1 MTFFVGNTFSCFLL
15 ILRYL
20 FQANYVKT
28 HGLGGSMVW
37 AMDLDDFNGA
47 CGLGNNPLMSKLKEV
62 LSDPNMVTQPV
73 TVSPSLTPTVSQ
85 TQNPTQASTQSGTGP
100 SGGMY
105 DT

>member
-15 ILRYL
+15 SLTYL
-20 FQANYVKT
+20 LQANYVKT

-62 LSDPNMVTQPV
+62 LSDPNMVLTFV
-73 TVSPSLTPTVSQ
+73 LGSESGILLVSEMEIQLQV
-85 TQNPTQASTQSGTGP
+85 G
-100 SGGMY
+100 
-105 DT
+105 

>member
-1 MTFFVGNTFSCFLL
+1 
-15 ILRYL
+15 
-20 FQANYVKT
+20 
-28 HGLGGSMVW
+28 MVW

-73 TVSPSLTPTVSQ
+73 TVSPSLTPTASQ
-85 TQNPTQASTQSGTGP
+85 TQNPTQTSTQSGTGP

-105 DT
+105 GT